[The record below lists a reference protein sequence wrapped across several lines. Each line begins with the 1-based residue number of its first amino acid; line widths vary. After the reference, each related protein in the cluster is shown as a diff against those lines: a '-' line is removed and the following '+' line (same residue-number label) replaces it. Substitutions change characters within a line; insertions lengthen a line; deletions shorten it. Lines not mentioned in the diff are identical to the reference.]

1 MFNLDPAPTFDATV
15 LIPVPGGPPA
25 PLRLRFKHMGRK
37 AVQAW
42 VADAKDRDDAQ
53 FLLRVVAGSLV
64 IGQFLAPGFFLAL
77 AGAFCIAAASGH
89 YRRRLC
95 AALPSW
101 RSVAP
106 RRLERP
112 PRHGR

>member
-53 FLLRVVAGSLV
+53 FLLRVVVNWEGVQDAVGDDVPFTHAAFAQLLDAYASSGREIFDAYV
-64 IGQFLAPGFFLAL
+64 AQLAQ
-77 AGAFCIAAASGH
+77 
-89 YRRRLC
+89 
-95 AALPSW
+95 
-101 RSVAP
+101 
-106 RRLERP
+106 
-112 PRHGR
+112 GRAKN